1 MNKFI
6 FALIKSNIK
15 KAIWDLE
22 CVNKLRP
29 NTVDEELINKIK
41 LTLSIIVTE
50 HEKEVEENC

>member
-29 NTVDEELINKIK
+29 NTVDDGLINKIK
-41 LTLSIIVTE
+41 ETLSVVVME